1 MLGGS
6 VKGNTIFQY
15 AHNYYLFMQ
24 HLSKLTCSTLPPML
38 PYRFSLRLTFFLS
51 QHTNYC
57 TLIQWFLYVMSW
69 LFDLKDKTTIQS
81 ANSSLSNIYN
91 IFSIIFKL
99 IREKAWPS
107 QLLNRLIIYSR
118 RHFISNSTSTSC
130 PCQL

>member
-38 PYRFSLRLTFFLS
+38 PYRFSLRLTFFYS

-57 TLIQWFLYVMSW
+57 ILVYVM
-69 LFDLKDKTTIQS
+69 LFDLNDKTMIQS
-81 ANSSLSNIYN
+81 ANTSISNKY
-91 IFSIIFKL
+91 IIFPMIFKF
-99 IREKAWPS
+99 IHKKAWPS

>member
-38 PYRFSLRLTFFLS
+38 PYRFSLPLTFLFATHKLL
-51 QHTNYC
+51 HINPM
-57 TLIQWFLYVMSW
+57 IFYVMTW
-69 LFDLKDKTTIQS
+69 LFDSNDKTTIQS
-81 ANSSLSNIYN
+81 ANTSIVNIY
-91 IFSIIFKL
+91 IIFPMIFKF
-99 IREKAWPS
+99 IHKKAWPS